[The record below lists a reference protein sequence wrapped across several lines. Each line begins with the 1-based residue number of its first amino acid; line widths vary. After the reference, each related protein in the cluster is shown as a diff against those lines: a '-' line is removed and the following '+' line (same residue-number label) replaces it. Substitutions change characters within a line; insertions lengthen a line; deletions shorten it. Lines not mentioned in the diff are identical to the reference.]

1 MKIILST
8 EKKNDVKPGL
18 KQKKKRKK
26 DGELESGL
34 LIMNLLKM

>member
-8 EKKNDVKPGL
+8 EKKNDVKLGL